1 MQYVKSVPH
10 TIIIFRNIIRKFG
23 FRMLTSITEITKIL
37 VSYNIKNFFENKL
50 EKIIM
55 DKNVEIL
62 FEKR

>member
-1 MQYVKSVPH
+1 
-10 TIIIFRNIIRKFG
+10 
-23 FRMLTSITEITKIL
+23 MLTSITEITKIL

-62 FEKR
+62 FEK

>member
-10 TIIIFRNIIRKFG
+10 TIIFRNIIRKFG

-62 FEKR
+62 FEK